1 MMTASPNAQ
10 TTTSQRPLGR
20 YFEEFQVGE
29 TLVSGRRTITEAD
42 VTAFAGLSG
51 DFNPLHIDEVFAQ
64 STPFKGRIAHG
75 LLVVAIFSGLV
86 NQAGWFAGTTIA
98 LLELTTKFIGA
109 VKFGDTVQVTLE
121 TLSTRETSKPDRG
134 TITQKVTIK
143 NQRDETV
150 IEGQQT
156 VMLQR
161 RPVSASR

>member
-10 TTTSQRPLGR
+10 TTTAQRPLGR

-75 LLVVAIFSGLV
+75 LLVVAIRARRV
-86 NQAGWFAGTTIA
+86 NRTAAR
-98 LLELTTKFIGA
+98 
-109 VKFGDTVQVTLE
+109 
-121 TLSTRETSKPDRG
+121 SP
-134 TITQKVTIK
+134 
-143 NQRDETV
+143 
-150 IEGQQT
+150 
-156 VMLQR
+156 R
-161 RPVSASR
+161 R

>member
-1 MMTASPNAQ
+1 MGRSRQRFHCAPCEFPAGRGDHPRAPAASRCQIQDSQVLHVPERTSPQRYRKDSTPATAGGSPTNEEPCMMTASPNAQ

-29 TLVSGRRTITEAD
+29 TLVSGRRTIT
-42 VTAFAGLSG
+42 
-51 DFNPLHIDEVFAQ
+51 
-64 STPFKGRIAHG
+64 
-75 LLVVAIFSGLV
+75 
-86 NQAGWFAGTTIA
+86 
-98 LLELTTKFIGA
+98 
-109 VKFGDTVQVTLE
+109 
-121 TLSTRETSKPDRG
+121 
-134 TITQKVTIK
+134 QKVTIK

>member
-64 STPFKGRIAHG
+64 STPFKGRITPFESLQNSG
-75 LLVVAIFSGLV
+75 IVSVTSFCSDIWIFAFSDASRSFCRASLFSSGL
-86 NQAGWFAGTTIA
+86 
-98 LLELTTKFIGA
+98 
-109 VKFGDTVQVTLE
+109 TL
-121 TLSTRETSKPDRG
+121 
-134 TITQKVTIK
+134 
-143 NQRDETV
+143 
-150 IEGQQT
+150 
-156 VMLQR
+156 
-161 RPVSASR
+161 